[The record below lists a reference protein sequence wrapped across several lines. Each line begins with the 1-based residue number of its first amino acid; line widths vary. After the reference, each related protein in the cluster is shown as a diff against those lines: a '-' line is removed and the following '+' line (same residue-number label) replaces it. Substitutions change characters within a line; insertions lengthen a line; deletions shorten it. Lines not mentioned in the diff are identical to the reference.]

1 MSRNIDMSHLSKL
14 SDEDVRY
21 LRDRGRPDVIAE
33 LDRVAAM
40 KKVEQIEVDEP
51 YSEWKVDD
59 LREELRNRELD
70 DEGNKKDLVARLEA
84 DDAAQDA

>member
-1 MSRNIDMSHLSKL
+1 MSDLSKL

-33 LDRVAAM
+33 LDRVTVM

>member
-1 MSRNIDMSHLSKL
+1 MSDLSKL